1 VRSSSS
7 PHVFVDGLDS
17 LTLTDDDDH
26 HLRRVLRLRSDEEVV
41 AADGRGGWRPC
52 RLTAAGL
59 EPAGDVG
66 RDPAPA
72 PLITIGFAL
81 TKADKPEWAVQKL
94 TEAGVDIIRPF
105 VAERSVVR
113 WDEDRAAR
121 QHQRLGRVAREAAM
135 QSRRTWLPEVAAPAA
150 FAAVLATAGPAA
162 ALAHPGGA
170 SPTLERPTVLV
181 GPEGGFSP
189 AELEIGLPRVG
200 LGPTVLRAETA
211 AVAAGLALAW
221 LRAGV
226 VRPI

>member
-1 VRSSSS
+1 VRSSN
-7 PHVFVDGLDS
+7 PHVFVDDLDS
-17 LTLTDDDDH
+17 LQLDDDDDH
-26 HLRRVLRLRSDEEVV
+26 HLRRVLRLRPDEEVV
-41 AADGRGGWRPC
+41 ASDGRGGWRLC

-59 EPAGDVG
+59 TPAGDRG
-66 RDPAPA
+66 QDPP
-72 PLITIGFAL
+72 PTTRVTVGFAL

-94 TEAGVDIIRPF
+94 TEAGVDVVRPF

-121 QHQRLGRVAREAAM
+121 SHARLRRVAREAAM

-150 FAAVLATAGPAA
+150 FAAVVVAAGPGA

-170 SPTLERPTVLV
+170 PPSLSHPAVLV

-189 AELEIGLPRVG
+189 DELATGLPTVD

-211 AVAAGLALAW
+211 AVAAGFALVW

-226 VRPI
+226 VRPA